1 MRDRSRAVSEAMGVG
16 VLIGMTVLITASLGA
31 GVLLISDGP
40 QGEQS
45 AEIDFNL
52 LSNRLAVVYEDD
64 QPRAAGKLFLQGPDN
79 NVSWAELD
87 QSREPADAVE
97 SGSAIFLGP
106 DTAYG
111 ANVGPTD
118 RVEVIFITE
127 QGERVVLATW
137 TGPEGG
143 GGGEDQGSDDQ
154 SSPGGG

>member
-1 MRDRSRAVSEAMGVG
+1 MRDRSRGVSEAMGVG

-40 QGEQS
+40 QGEET

-64 QPRAAGKLFLQGPDN
+64 TPRAAGKLFLQGPEN

-87 QSREPADAVE
+87 ESRGPEDAVE
-97 SGSAIFLGP
+97 GGSAIFLGP

-118 RVEVIFITE
+118 RIEVIFITE

-137 TGPEGG
+137 TGPEGSG
-143 GGGEDQGSDDQ
+143 GGGGQA
-154 SSPGGG
+154 PGGQGGPGG